1 MRIRTGRD
9 RQMANVLLGQL
20 FLGLVILATPV
31 TMALA
36 GASATG
42 GRIDEAGQ
50 AGPTIYWGDSVPE
63 RWNGTW
69 PEMFLTVPERTNFER
84 TSNSLDV
91 LEFIDALRWS
101 SENVTV
107 INMFTTSLRRTCPAV
122 ILSNPRI
129 TRPEEAAKS
138 GKTVVYLQGNI
149 HAYEPEAKEALLML
163 TRDILFGKR
172 KHLLD
177 NLVVIVCPNF
187 NPDGTDTLTLS
198 EGTPHILGSGVN
210 AQGINLNRD
219 AVRVETIEINGLYRT
234 IFNRWDPVL
243 IYDGHLMGRVQHG
256 YAIGYACCTVPAAHP
271 GPRNYVFDTLF
282 PEVREATR
290 KDFGLEV
297 FTHCGTDRA
306 WPPTVWTPE
315 MAMWTTEAKFVANAY
330 GLRNR
335 MSILAETPGHES
347 FERRIYAHYALITEV
362 LEFANVHGKEM
373 QEICRAADREVVET
387 IEAKAA
393 SGELKNFVAGEYG
406 SYGKVDILMY
416 KERNVSELIPATSV
430 RARIPDHMLVAPELV
445 RGVDFKA
452 KPVGTVE
459 AKVPRGYL
467 IPASL
472 GAIAEKLRTHNV
484 KVDVLTNPM
493 RASGEEFLIDRVD
506 RGRRVGYSMVKLEGH
521 FVPSPAK
528 EFPVGTFWVD
538 MAQPTANVAFY
549 CLEPQAAD
557 GFVGWGVFDGVLES
571 IGAESGSMTYPVFK
585 YFKII
590 E

>member
-1 MRIRTGRD
+1 MRNRSNRNKRLSRVFG
-9 RQMANVLLGQL
+9 QAPLLGL
-20 FLGLVILATPV
+20 IILAASGAV
-31 TMALA
+31 ALA
-36 GASATG
+36 GASATD
-42 GRIDEAGQ
+42 GRSGAAGQ
-50 AGPTIYWGDSVPE
+50 SEQKIYWGDSVPE
-63 RWNGTW
+63 GWNGTW
-69 PEMFLTVPERTNFER
+69 PEKLLTVPERTNYER
-84 TSNSLDV
+84 TSSSVDV
-91 LEFIDALRWS
+91 LEFIDALKWS
-101 SENVTV
+101 SENLSV

-122 ILSNPRI
+122 VLANPRI
-129 TRPEEAAKS
+129 TRPDEAAKS
-138 GKTVVYLQGNI
+138 GKAVVYLQGNI
-149 HAYEPEAKEALLML
+149 HPYEPEAKEALMMLM
-163 TRDILFGKR
+163 RDVLLGKR

-187 NPDGTDTLTLS
+187 NPDGTDTFTLS
-198 EGTPHILGSGVN
+198 DGTPHILGSGVN

-271 GPRNYVFDTLF
+271 GPRNYVFETLF
-282 PEVREATR
+282 PAVREATR

-306 WPPTVWTPE
+306 WPPTVWSPE

-362 LEFANVHGKEM
+362 LEFTAAHGKEM
-373 QEICRAADREVVET
+373 EEICRAADREVVET
-387 IEAKAA
+387 IQAKAG
-393 SGELKNFVAGEYG
+393 SGELMNFVAGEYG

-416 KERNVSELIPATSV
+416 RERNISELIPGTSV
-430 RARIPDHMLVAPELV
+430 RAKIPDHMLVAPELV

-452 KPVGTVE
+452 KPVGTIE

-467 IPASL
+467 IPAEL
-472 GAIAEKLRTHNV
+472 GVIAEKLRTHNV
-484 KVDVLTNPM
+484 KVDVLSKPM
-493 RASGEEFLIDRVD
+493 KASGEEFVIDRVD
-506 RGRRVGYSMVKLEGH
+506 RGRSAGYSMVKLEGR

-528 EFPVGTFWVD
+528 EFPAGTFHVD
-538 MAQPTANVAFY
+538 MAQPAANAAFY

-557 GFVGWGVFDGVLES
+557 GFVGWGVFDDVLAS
-571 IGAESGSMTYPVFK
+571 IGAGSGKAVYPVFK
-585 YFKII
+585 YFKIV